1 MKDNEI
7 FLSTSPWVKADFLE
21 LEKLDSE
28 DLAFIEAIGKKR
40 LFPKGSELQ
49 SMGKRGEYMYYVQK
63 GRTCTYLL
71 SSEGVEKNVC
81 YLNPGCF
88 VGDELFFHGQPS
100 LYTSIAM
107 EDVEAIEIHRRHI
120 SAIVARPNLA
130 YILLKAVS
138 LKTRI
143 LATQIEDL
151 AFRTTQERVARL
163 LYCFLADAEQKGKA
177 GITQQEL
184 ATIAGAHRVS
194 ITNAISQ
201 LKKEGI
207 ITTGRDGTINVLD
220 WDQLRIKGFGE
231 SYT

>member
-1 MKDNEI
+1 MIKDEI
-7 FLSTSPWVKADFLE
+7 FLSTSPWVSADFLD
-21 LEKLDSE
+21 LEKLDND
-28 DLAFIEAIGKKR
+28 DLAFFECIGKKR
-40 LFPKGSELQ
+40 LFPKGAELQ

-63 GRTCTYLL
+63 GRTYTFLL

-88 VGDELFFHGQPS
+88 VGEELFFHGQPS

-107 EDVEAIEIHRRHI
+107 EAVEAIEIHRKHLG
-120 SAIVARPNLA
+120 AIVSRPNLA
-130 YILLKAVS
+130 YILLKSIS
-138 LKTRI
+138 LKCRI

-163 LYCFLADAEQKGKA
+163 LYCFLAESEGKGTV

-201 LKKEGI
+201 LKKEDI
-207 ITTGRDGTINVLD
+207 ITTSRDGTITVQD
-220 WDQLRIKGFGE
+220 WERLRAKGFGE

>member
-1 MKDNEI
+1 MRDNEI
-7 FLSTSPWVKADFLE
+7 FLSTSPWISADFLD
-21 LEKLDSE
+21 LEKLSDD
-28 DLAFIEAIGKKR
+28 DLAFIEEIGEKR
-40 LFPKGSELQ
+40 VFPKGAELQ
-49 SMGKRGEYMYYVQK
+49 SMGKRAEYMYYVQK
-63 GRTCTYLL
+63 GRTYTFLL
-71 SSEGVEKNVC
+71 SPEGVEKNVC

-88 VGDELFFHGQPS
+88 VGEELFFHGQPS

-107 EDVEAIEIHRRHI
+107 GEVEAIEIHRKHL
-120 SAIVARPNLA
+120 SDIVARPNLA
-130 YILLKAVS
+130 YILLKAIS

-163 LYCFLADAEQKGKA
+163 LYCYLSESKVKGKA

-207 ITTGRDGTINVLD
+207 ITTRRDGTITVQD
-220 WDQLRIKGFGE
+220 WERLRIKGFGE